1 MCRLLG
7 LTAGREPI
15 SASFWLLDA
24 PDSLEVQSRRNADG
38 SGIGFFDP
46 AGMPVLD
53 KQPEAAFQDE
63 EFTREAKQARSPVF
77 VAHVRWASV
86 GGRTLQNTHPFTMQG
101 RIMAHNGGLG
111 DVGRLAEQLGGYRE
125 LVLGETDSEHY
136 FALITQQID
145 AHGGDVGAGIAAAA
159 GWIAARLPVSSL
171 NTVVAAP
178 GELWALRYP
187 AQHALHII
195 ERPAG
200 ASSPATTAGGGAETG
215 RAAGS
220 GSAAADRGSAAAA
233 GMHVRSATSSVHAP
247 ALQDLPSVLVAS
259 EALDGEGG
267 WRMLAPGELVH
278 VRPDLT
284 VESAVVLPDPP
295 AHLVPLPAGPNIDT

>member
-46 AGMPVLD
+46 AGTPVLD
-53 KQPEAAFQDE
+53 KQPEAAFQDQ

-77 VAHVRWASV
+77 VAHVRWATA
-86 GGRTLQNTHPFTMQG
+86 GGRTVQNTHPFAMQG

-111 DVGRLAEQLGGYRE
+111 DVGRLAEQLGRYRQ

-136 FALITQQID
+136 FALIIQQID

-171 NTVVAAP
+171 NTVVATP

-187 AQHALHII
+187 GQHALHII

-200 ASSPATTAGGGAETG
+200 ASRPAAGAGGEATGGAAR
-215 RAAGS
+215 RAARRPRVGCT
-220 GSAAADRGSAAAA
+220 SAARHRRCTRPRCRICPRSSWPRRSSTGNAA
-233 GMHVRSATSSVHAP
+233 GGCS
-247 ALQDLPSVLVAS
+247 
-259 EALDGEGG
+259 
-267 WRMLAPGELVH
+267 
-278 VRPDLT
+278 
-284 VESAVVLPDPP
+284 PP
-295 AHLVPLPAGPNIDT
+295 ANWSTSVPI